1 MSEKQLFKEEKHES
15 RQSKQSKRF
24 LLTALLQLLETK
36 PYREISIS
44 EITERAGVARQTF
57 YRNFKTKDDLI
68 THHLEH
74 IIAKF
79 WETVM
84 LDAEAGI
91 QPTQF
96 ATGIRY
102 WRGPDGAAIRKITN
116 PEIGA
121 LIVRTFHRYLLG
133 YFAEKRPLSDP
144 VKVLERRYALKFLAG
159 GLYIM
164 LYDWASHDMPLPAE
178 ELAVFTHQISR
189 SVREML

>member
-1 MSEKQLFKEEKHES
+1 MREKQLFKAEKHES
-15 RQSKQSKRF
+15 KQSQQSKRF

-36 PYREISIS
+36 PYAEVSIS
-44 EITERAGVARQTF
+44 EITERAGVSRQTF
-57 YRNFKTKDDLI
+57 YRNFKTKDELI

-84 LDAEAGI
+84 LGGEAGV
-91 QPTQF
+91 QPAQF

-102 WRGPDGAAIRKITN
+102 WRGPDGATIRKFSN
-116 PEIGA
+116 AEIGS
-121 LIVRTFHRYLLG
+121 LIVATFHRYLIG
-133 YFAEKRPLSDP
+133 YFAEKHPVTDP
-144 VKVLERRYALKFLAG
+144 VKALHRRYALKFLAG

-178 ELAVFTHQISR
+178 ELAAYTHQISH